1 MKPMNKNDVVELE
14 ISSLTNEGNGV
25 GRYEGMAVFVPLT
38 AVGDVIRCKIV
49 KVLKCYAYGIID
61 EIITPSSDRIG
72 PDCPA
77 YSKCGGC
84 VFRHISY
91 EAELRAKEG
100 FVRDSFMRI
109 GKFNILPEPIQ
120 GCKSCN
126 HYRNKSQLPVAS
138 DGESAYFGFFS
149 ARSHRVIWLEDCLI
163 QPEIFTEI
171 SKAIMEYVNSNSISA
186 YDEAAQNGLLRHIY
200 LRMGHHSSEIILT
213 LVVAKPSHAFD
224 GLISILTV
232 RFPQIKSVVLNINP
246 DKTNVILGRK
256 DICLYG
262 DGYIMDDMCGKSVVI
277 SPHSF
282 YQVNTPAAEDVYK
295 TAAEY
300 ADFSGNETLLDLYCG
315 IGTVGL
321 SMADRVKSLI
331 GVESVPQAIEN
342 AKSNAKRNN
351 VKNAEF
357 ICGDAG
363 KISEMLVDRG
373 TSPDVIIVDPPRK
386 GCDGNTLNA
395 MLRMSPKKI
404 VYISCNH
411 ATAARDARYLCDNGY
426 KLLKYK
432 PMDMFPRTGHVE
444 TVCLL
449 SRQS

>member
-1 MKPMNKNDVVELE
+1 M
-14 ISSLTNEGNGV
+14 
-25 GRYEGMAVFVPLT
+25 
-38 AVGDVIRCKIV
+38 
-49 KVLKCYAYGIID
+49 
-61 EIITPSSDRIG
+61 
-72 PDCPA
+72 
-77 YSKCGGC
+77 
-84 VFRHISY
+84 
-91 EAELRAKEG
+91 
-100 FVRDSFMRI
+100 
-109 GKFNILPEPIQ
+109 
-120 GCKSCN
+120 
-126 HYRNKSQLPVAS
+126 
-138 DGESAYFGFFS
+138 
-149 ARSHRVIWLEDCLI
+149 
-163 QPEIFTEI
+163 
-171 SKAIMEYVNSNSISA
+171 
-186 YDEAAQNGLLRHIY
+186 
-200 LRMGHHSSEIILT
+200 
-213 LVVAKPSHAFD
+213 
-224 GLISILTV
+224 
-232 RFPQIKSVVLNINP
+232 
-246 DKTNVILGRK
+246 
-256 DICLYG
+256 
-262 DGYIMDDMCGKSVVI
+262 
-277 SPHSF
+277 
-282 YQVNTPAAEDVYK
+282 NTPAAEDVYK

-426 KLLKYK
+426 KLVKYK